1 VKKKKMNTKNKI
13 VAILMAGIVA
23 MAVGVPMA
31 MGVTPSTSADVTDAP
46 ASYAATAVTATE
58 PDPVA
63 ETEGSVDL
71 TLVVTD
77 NNGDDTIPDGAWTAV
92 CAAVWATPVSL
103 TADGASGTDVTRTCT
118 GTGVIP
124 ANQDAGIYTVSFQ
137 LDGVEKD
144 TADFA
149 VGEVLSISATTMTFT
164 AALPGASP
172 VSSHN
177 VNNTGNVVIKFVSP
191 TGIVTG
197 AMSGSGTAEGET
209 IPDSATTTSWTYS
222 NTIGVNANADVPFTL
237 AIPTALKVG
246 PYAGTT
252 ALTPTKVT

>member
-1 VKKKKMNTKNKI
+1 MVS
-13 VAILMAGIVA
+13 VVA

-46 ASYAATAVTATE
+46 ASYAATASVTTQ
-58 PDPVA
+58 PNPVA
-63 ETEGSVDL
+63 ETDGSVAL

-92 CAAVWATPVSL
+92 CADVWATPVSL
-103 TADGASGTDVTRTCT
+103 TADAASGADVTRTCT

-124 ANQDAGIYTVSFQ
+124 ANQDAGTYTVLFQ
-137 LDGVEKD
+137 LDTVEKA
-144 TADFA
+144 TATFT
-149 VGEVLSISATTMTFT
+149 VGEVLSISATTMTFA

-172 VSSHN
+172 ASSHN

-197 AMSGSGTAEGET
+197 AMTGSDTAAGET
-209 IPDSATTTSWTYS
+209 IPADATTTSWTYT
-222 NTIGVNANADVPFTL
+222 NTIGINANADVPFTL

-252 ALTPTKVT
+252 TLEPTKVA